1 MTASTGIDHI
11 QTTHAGS
18 LPRTPEI
25 LAANEARAQGR
36 DSGELEQLL
45 ATAVVDVV
53 ARQKAAGIEIAND
66 GEYGHT
72 MTGPVDYGAWWN
84 YVFARLGGLEQTDF
98 DRWADRTQ
106 HRSSPGHIV
115 LTSFY
120 DRRDRARFREA
131 YEEPTSGILAHR
143 KAATQPKVAGPLT
156 YIGHDDVRRDVANLT
171 NALRENGMSTGFIA
185 SLSPGSCARITNE
198 YYRTE
203 EELLFACAD
212 AMREEYMAILDAG
225 LNVQLDDPSLAESW
239 DQINPEPALE
249 DYRAYIAKRIEATN
263 HALRGLPKERIRMH
277 VCWGSWHGPHT
288 TDIPFADIVDEV
300 LKANVGTF
308 VSRRATCATS
318 TSGGSGRR
326 RSCPRAPGSRPA
338 SSATRRTSSSTPTS
352 SPTASSGS
360 RASSAARTS
369 SPPPTAVSAGGCT
382 RRSRGPSSRPSAR
395 VLGAPPRGSGGS
407 RLRPR
412 PEVGSARRVRP
423 RRGCPAPAACGGTA
437 GPARRAR
444 RRPRAAARRRPRT
457 RCAGPARA
465 GRAGACRAGRRRAA
479 ARGR

>member
-1 MTASTGIDHI
+1 MAQSIDHI

-36 DSGELEQLL
+36 DHGELADLL
-45 ATAVVDVV
+45 EKAVVDVV
-53 ARQKAAGIEIAND
+53 ARQKAAGIDIPND

-84 YVFARLGGLEQTDF
+84 YVFARLGGLEQTDY

-106 HRSSPGHIV
+106 HRSTPGNIV

-120 DRRDRARFREA
+120 DRRDRERFRAA

-156 YIGHDDVRRDVANLT
+156 YVGQEDVRRDTTNLT
-171 NALRENGMSTGFIA
+171 NALRSNGLSQGFIA
-185 SLSPGSCARITNE
+185 SLSPGSCARITND
-198 YYRTE
+198 YYETE
-203 EELLFACAD
+203 DELLFACAD

-249 DYRAYIAKRIEATN
+249 DYRSYVAKRIEATN

-288 TDIPFADIVDEV
+288 TDIPFADIVDVV
-300 LKANVGTF
+300 LKAQVGTF
-308 VSRRATCATS
+308 VFEAANARHEHEWRIWENTRLPEGARIAPGVVSHATNVVEHPDLVADRIERFANLVGRENVIATTDCGLGGRVHPQIAWAKLEALGEGARRATK
-318 TSGGSGRR
+318 
-326 RSCPRAPGSRPA
+326 
-338 SSATRRTSSSTPTS
+338 
-352 SPTASSGS
+352 
-360 RASSAARTS
+360 
-369 SPPPTAVSAGGCT
+369 
-382 RRSRGPSSRPSAR
+382 
-395 VLGAPPRGSGGS
+395 
-407 RLRPR
+407 RLW
-412 PEVGSARRVRP
+412 G
-423 RRGCPAPAACGGTA
+423 
-437 GPARRAR
+437 
-444 RRPRAAARRRPRT
+444 
-457 RCAGPARA
+457 
-465 GRAGACRAGRRRAA
+465 
-479 ARGR
+479 